1 MALFDQIMGA
11 IANPNQQA
19 SPDQLGNIL
28 GAVQQLSGNH
38 GVDSSTSQL
47 VMSML
52 GGHVRSALQQQQA
65 QGGTGQVESILN
77 QFSGLGANSTAVQ
90 ALFPGGQAA
99 NIAQSIAQQTGLS
112 SGLVQNLLP
121 SLIPIVLNMLQSGAV
136 QPGAQSSVQSANPV
150 LNAFLDSDKDGD
162 VDLGDAMAMA
172 GRYLQTR

>member
-1 MALFDQIMGA
+1 MGLFDQIVGA

-19 SPDQLGNIL
+19 NPDQLSSIL

-52 GGHVRSALQQQQA
+52 GGHVRSALQQRQA

-77 QFSGLGANSTAVQ
+77 QFGGLGANSTAVQ
-90 ALFPGGQAA
+90 ALFPGNQQADVSQA
-99 NIAQSIAQQTGLS
+99 IAQQTGLS
-112 SGLVQNLLP
+112 SGLVQSLLP
-121 SLIPIVLNMLQSGAV
+121 SLIPIVLNMLQTGA
-136 QPGAQSSVQSANPV
+136 ANPNAQGTVQGGNSV